1 MKIKTFL
8 YSSAFTL
15 LLTSSSF
22 AVVSTPAPSPT
33 LAQVAQSMSYASSTN
48 NNIDISETTSQ
59 TSNLIDSDTLQAD
72 VVTAAESAG
81 LEVDTEALELLSTAD
96 GGTTAIAQMNNDN
109 LENKF
114 GDDYEATMDVNT
126 MVFKDADWVDLEK
139 QTTSTIT
146 GQTYSSNNNF
156 FNNCSGCQQGRSAT
170 YINLAK
176 GEISAKIWVRS
187 KVRVN
192 DPTSEGTTVSPE
204 HHTGVAGLT
213 TFPITGYVDAT
224 IDPDGT
230 SNSGTFTEG
239 QPASL
244 VNNATTLAKPFEEGE
259 ETGITREMLMDKF
272 NNGFTGGE
280 DKIFMVAKGVS
291 DGNTLTGVIAIEG
304 GSCVDA
310 CTEQQF
316 VESVERWENTSKLV
330 GAKWDG
336 KNFDF

>member
-22 AVVSTPAPSPT
+22 AVVSTPVPSPT

-96 GGTTAIAQMNNDN
+96 GGTTALAQMNNDN

-139 QTTSTIT
+139 QTTSSIT

-224 IDPDGT
+224 
-230 SNSGTFTEG
+230 SRS
-239 QPASL
+239 
-244 VNNATTLAKPFEEGE
+244 
-259 ETGITREMLMDKF
+259 
-272 NNGFTGGE
+272 
-280 DKIFMVAKGVS
+280 
-291 DGNTLTGVIAIEG
+291 
-304 GSCVDA
+304 
-310 CTEQQF
+310 
-316 VESVERWENTSKLV
+316 
-330 GAKWDG
+330 
-336 KNFDF
+336 